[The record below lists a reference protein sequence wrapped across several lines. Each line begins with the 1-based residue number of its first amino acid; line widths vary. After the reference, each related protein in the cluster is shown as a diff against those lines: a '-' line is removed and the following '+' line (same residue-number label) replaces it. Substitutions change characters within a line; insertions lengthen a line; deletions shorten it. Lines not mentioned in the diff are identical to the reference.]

1 MDELDQPGQRSRVSM
16 LEEIIKT
23 LEIEEQAK
31 NAGDPVQ
38 EEDEVP
44 VGDEIAEAIVEKQEE
59 DHVEQSPENESQ
71 NQDDDDKALVETT
84 DDTMEQAVAK
94 REKENAKF
102 KKTFKRQMVVIGVMS
117 IILILL
123 LATRGKEIL
132 FKYLGM

>member
-1 MDELDQPGQRSRVSM
+1 M